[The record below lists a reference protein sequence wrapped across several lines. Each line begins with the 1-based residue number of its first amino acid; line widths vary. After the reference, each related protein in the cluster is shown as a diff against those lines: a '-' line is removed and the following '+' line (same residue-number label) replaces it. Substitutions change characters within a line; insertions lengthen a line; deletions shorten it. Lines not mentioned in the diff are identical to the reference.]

1 MTLATLS
8 SVLTPALQQALAG
21 ELLRKLLGYA
31 AIIVGLGLF
40 AAHKAYEHFTPPR
53 DLEDRSGGAVSAG
66 C

>member
-1 MTLATLS
+1 MLGLGALG
-8 SVLTPALQQALAG
+8 VMVALPAAPAVA
-21 ELLRKLLGYA
+21 A